1 MTSTPRLLA
10 VAGSLRKASFNRKL
24 IHTLADGARDAGA
37 AVTMLDLREHT
48 LPIYDGD
55 IEAAGMPDAVRSLQ
69 SLLAEHDGL
78 LIATPE
84 YNGAYPAL
92 IKNTLDWISRP
103 LDDGVSGTTLF
114 DGKVAGL
121 CSASPGGLGGLRALI
136 ALRDALAKLGMWVAP
151 SQVAV
156 GRAGD
161 AFDDQGQLTDSR
173 QRSAVQRV
181 GAEVANASR
190 ALRGA
195 KSDQ

>member
-1 MTSTPRLLA
+1 MTTSPRLLA
-10 VAGSLRKASFNRKL
+10 FAGSLRKDSFNRKL
-24 IHTLADGARDAGA
+24 IQTLAEGAREAGA
-37 AVTMLDLREHT
+37 KVTLLELRDHA
-48 LPIYDGD
+48 LPLYDGD
-55 IEAAGMPDAVRSLQ
+55 IEAAGMPNAVRTLQ
-69 SLLAEHDGL
+69 SMMAEHDGL

-103 LDDGVSGTTLF
+103 LDDGKPGTTLF

-161 AFDDQGQLTDSR
+161 VFDEQGKLTDER
-173 QRSAVQRV
+173 QRNAVHRV
-181 GAEVANASR
+181 GAEVTTATR
-190 ALRGA
+190 RMRL
-195 KSDQ
+195 Q